1 LKDSG
6 AEGGGR
12 RVWRRRRLVIN
23 CIKCI
28 ETKEKVKKK
37 KKSERKKGEKQQWVH
52 NERWLGRG
60 GE

>member
-1 LKDSG
+1 LIEG
-6 AEGGGR
+6 FGCGRGGGK

-37 KKSERKKGEKQQWVH
+37 KKIRKKE
-52 NERWLGRG
+52 G
-60 GE
+60 GKTTMGA